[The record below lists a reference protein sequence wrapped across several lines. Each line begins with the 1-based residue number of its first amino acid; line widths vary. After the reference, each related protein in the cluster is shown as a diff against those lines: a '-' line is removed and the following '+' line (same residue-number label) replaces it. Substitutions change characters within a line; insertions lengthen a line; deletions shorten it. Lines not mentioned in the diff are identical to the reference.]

1 MASRHAFEIYWLPRS
16 EWIISG
22 KSVLRQSFA
31 LSIVSITVDTSIV
44 SERVQAMIF
53 LAYKSITQ
61 LTLKVGD
68 FLRFIRSVTAGTDNG
83 NITVIISELG
93 FLASKSTD
101 ADTQVLCTFNLC
113 KIRVLFAIVDSI
125 QLELLGVMS
134 FLS

>member
-1 MASRHAFEIYWLPRS
+1 MALRHAFETYWLPRS

-68 FLRFIRSVTAGTDNG
+68 FLHFIRSVTAGTDNG

-93 FLASKSTD
+93 FPASKSTD